1 MSTSI
6 DAPPAAPGSPDG
18 PEDPVDRTTWLQQE
32 MARRMAE
39 RASGGGGRHAR
50 RDGGQPPRGVDHV
63 PRHSVATPGPGTH
76 RPAPIGGPALPGG
89 HAPADAG
96 PGWSGPEQPGA
107 HPAPAAHPAAD
118 DPADPP
124 AADRPVLDHPV
135 PDRRGPGPGP
145 DGGVLDLPAPV
156 LPAPGPPG
164 SDAPAPPPPAARP
177 AAAAPR
183 RRATDLLGRPLAGPA
198 ITIRRPGPAAADP
211 VLPAPTDPDPAG
223 ATDPRPGPRPAEPDA
238 PPADPSGDDL
248 GGPSRPSR
256 VPRAFRRTVPGRV
269 EDAPAVF
276 GGPRFSEPAPLQ
288 PYEPPEPD
296 VFGGPGFS
304 EPAAR
309 NPLAAS
315 AAADGAAL
323 GLELPEQHQGPVTI
337 ATGPAADVVPPL
349 APARLLAAPP
359 PESDVETTVRI
370 TAVRAE
376 DDDDEDDDG
385 LDDDLDDGTVLWSRD
400 APDDEPRGNRVTVV
414 ISERRNRPRAVRTV
428 ESIQEVGA
436 VGELLRGDLIRSQLR
451 VALRFALGAGLVM
464 GLLPLA
470 FALFP
475 VIGQTEVFG
484 FRLPWILLGVA
495 VYPFLYVLG
504 WWHTRTA
511 ERVEHEFAERV
522 QD

>member
-1 MSTSI
+1 M
-6 DAPPAAPGSPDG
+6 
-18 PEDPVDRTTWLQQE
+18 DRMNWLQQE

-76 RPAPIGGPALPGG
+76 RPAPIGGPALPAG
-89 HAPADAG
+89 HAPADIG
-96 PGWSGPEQPGA
+96 PGWSGPEQPA
-107 HPAPAAHPAAD
+107 ARPSAPAPST
-118 DPADPP
+118 
-124 AADRPVLDHPV
+124 ADRPSPDRALPDRALPDRALPDRALPDRAVPSRAV
-135 PDRRGPGPGP
+135 PDR
-145 DGGVLDLPAPV
+145 PV
-156 LPAPGPPG
+156 P
-164 SDAPAPPPPAARP
+164 DAPAPPAARSDP
-177 AAAAPR
+177 ASTR
-183 RRATDLLGRPLAGPA
+183 RRGTDLLGRPLAGSA
-198 ITIRRPGPAAADP
+198 ITVRRPGPAAADP
-211 VLPAPTDPDPAG
+211 AAPGPAPTASPVES
-223 ATDPRPGPRPAEPDA
+223 RPGPPPSSGPDGLTGDPA
-238 PPADPSGDDL
+238 DDL
-248 GGPSRPSR
+248 GGPSRPAR

-309 NPLAAS
+309 NPLAGS

-323 GLELPEQHQGPVTI
+323 GLELPEQHLGPVTI
-337 ATGPAADVVPPL
+337 ATGPAADVVPPR
-349 APARLLAAPP
+349 APARLLAAP
-359 PESDVETTVRI
+359 PESDVETTVRL
-370 TAVRAE
+370 APVRHQ
-376 DDDDEDDDG
+376 DDEDDEDDDG
-385 LDDDLDDGTVLWSRD
+385 ADLDLDDGTVLWSRD
-400 APDDEPRGNRVTVV
+400 APDDEPRGNRVMVV

-428 ESIQEVGA
+428 ESIQEGGA

-475 VIGQTEVFG
+475 VIGQTEVLG
-484 FRLPWILLGVA
+484 FRLPWLLLGLA
-495 VYPFLYVLG
+495 VYPLLYGLG